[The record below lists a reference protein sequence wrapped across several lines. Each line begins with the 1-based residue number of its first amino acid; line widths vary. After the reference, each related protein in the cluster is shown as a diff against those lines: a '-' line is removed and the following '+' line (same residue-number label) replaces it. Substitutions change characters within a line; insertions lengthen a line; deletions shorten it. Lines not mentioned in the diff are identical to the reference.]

1 MKRVRGIAGSPW
13 AQLSYRPFLLLTLEL
28 YAECR
33 VSERSRCAFNSQEAA
48 QSSRRNL
55 LYCRERSYSFVTT
68 AKPTPLLLVKRLQV
82 KPNQISSLL
91 HQFQHRN
98 GHRLDAGAQ
107 RGLGQ
112 WLEEG

>member
-1 MKRVRGIAGSPW
+1 MVIGLNEMMEKISVKRVRRIAGSP
-13 AQLSYRPFLLLTLEL
+13 L
-28 YAECR
+28 
-33 VSERSRCAFNSQEAA
+33 VHCAFNSQEAA

-55 LYCRERSYSFVTT
+55 LHCRAGVVQFVTT